1 MIIPVYRVT
10 TSQFPIDATTTVYP
24 GQVVKLT
31 STSGKVTLCGSTE
44 TPIGLAGD
52 RNVASEA
59 LEWVN
64 RVSDS
69 GNDTAASGMM
79 TVYHSGGEFYV
90 DVDDDSIETPAGTDI
105 TGVITAGSGTSAL
118 LKPGTALY
126 TTASGQMQTV
136 AGSETQVA
144 IVLEAAVNSAG
155 VTTGVGAALDSGIP
169 GEYEPGSSVNYA
181 TDGTNR
187 TWVKIKLVI

>member
-10 TSQFPIDATTTVYP
+10 TSQFPIAATTTVYP
-24 GQVVKLT
+24 GQVVKIT
-31 STSGKVTLCGSTE
+31 STSGKITLCGSTE

-79 TVYHSGGEFYV
+79 TVYHSGGEFYTDQYAVSVASLTGANLGAPLYAVEGVLSTATTDSSIIVARLLAAPGQIMSGVPGV
-90 DVDDDSIETPAGTDI
+90 DVSGDI
-105 TGVITAGSGTSAL
+105 AL
-118 LKPGTALY
+118 
-126 TTASGQMQTV
+126 
-136 AGSETQVA
+136 GSEQT
-144 IVLEAAVNSAG
+144 NN
-155 VTTGVGAALDSGIP
+155 
-169 GEYEPGSSVNYA
+169 NYIA
-181 TDGTNR
+181 
-187 TWVKIKLVI
+187 IKLAI